1 MESKADNNLNDKEII
16 GSTNDFKL
24 EENSL
29 LVEKA
34 FDAESTMVKKEE
46 GLHKKAPELADKAT
60 LSIEKSMNPKKT
72 YLKKE
77 TNVDDIFRA
86 IEAGFPKESTNK
98 QYIFPH
104 PRYWIGPRFMALWAL
119 PILLIKS
126 FSNLIR
132 SSNPVKPYQELH
144 YTINKSETIY
154 TSTKKAIDGSN
165 SMRFFGVRFIT
176 IWVLPLAITG
186 IIMEYL
192 FISPLTGRVP
202 FG

>member
-132 SSNPVKPYQELH
+132 SSNPVKPYQELD

-186 IIMEYL
+186 IFMEYL

>member
-1 MESKADNNLNDKEII
+1 MIQNQLWSKNEKELNKKVPEI
-16 GSTNDFKL
+16 
-24 EENSL
+24 
-29 LVEKA
+29 
-34 FDAESTMVKKEE
+34 
-46 GLHKKAPELADKAT
+46 ADKAPS
-60 LSIEKSMNPKKT
+60 SIKKSPNHQKS
-72 YLKKE
+72 YLIKE
-77 TNVDDIFRA
+77 PNVHEIFKA
-86 IEAGFPKESTNK
+86 IEEGFPKESTNK

-132 SSNPVKPYQELH
+132 SSNPVKPYQELD

-165 SMRFFGVRFIT
+165 SIRFFGVRFKT

>member
-1 MESKADNNLNDKEII
+1 MESKEDNNPNYKKII
-16 GSTNDFKL
+16 EPRNDFKV
-24 EENSL
+24 EEKSL
-29 LVEKA
+29 LAEKA
-34 FDAESTMVKKEE
+34 FDKESTMGKKE
-46 GLHKKAPELADKAT
+46 GQLKKKVPELVGKGLSNIDKS
-60 LSIEKSMNPKKT
+60 LNPPKAYIKQ
-72 YLKKE
+72 E
-77 TNVDDIFRA
+77 PNIDDIFKA
-86 IEAGFPKESTNK
+86 IEKGFPNESTKK

-132 SSNPVKPYQELH
+132 SSNPVKPYQELD

-186 IIMEYL
+186 IFMEYL

>member
-132 SSNPVKPYQELH
+132 SSNPVKPYQELD

-165 SMRFFGVRFIT
+165 SMRFFGVRFLT

>member
-1 MESKADNNLNDKEII
+1 MESKEDNNLDCKKII
-16 GSTNDFKL
+16 ESTNYLKV
-24 EENSL
+24 EGNSL

-34 FDAESTMVKKEE
+34 FDTESTMVKKEKE
-46 GLHKKAPELADKAT
+46 LKKKVPELADKAT
-60 LSIEKSMNPKKT
+60 SNIERSLNTQKT

-77 TNVDDIFRA
+77 PNVDEIFKA
-86 IEAGFPKESTNK
+86 IEEGFPKESTNK

-104 PRYWIGPRFMALWAL
+104 PRYWIGPRFMAVWAL
-119 PILLIKS
+119 PILLITS

-132 SSNPVKPYQELH
+132 SSNPVKPYQEQD
-144 YTINKSETIY
+144 YTIKKSETIY

-186 IIMEYL
+186 IFMEYL